1 VTQHDEQV
9 YAIGL
14 LELPFQPVI
23 VTNDVRGVRD
33 DEPKLSFYQG
43 REQVTRPEQIS
54 FTSAS

>member
-1 VTQHDEQV
+1 
-9 YAIGL
+9 
-14 LELPFQPVI
+14 
-23 VTNDVRGVRD
+23 VRGVRD